1 MVEIIIVGCVGGCLG
16 ALAYNSIQKNQEIE
30 NERKNNITEYIRLDT
45 AILEKQIKIKKMKC
59 DEIKELEQ
67 KFIYEYPNYSLNKR
81 KDLSRKIVEIK
92 YQWFDEDHVNDIK
105 NMSSELN
112 NIRMKLSS
120 IDLMKL
126 NNILFEINNI
136 RRKHKLYHMI

>member
-1 MVEIIIVGCVGGCLG
+1 MAEIIIVGCTGACLT
-16 ALAYNSIQKNQEIE
+16 ALTFKFIENQESKKNIE
-30 NERKNNITEYIRLDT
+30 EYIRLDLE
-45 AILEKQIKIKKMKC
+45 IFEKQKKIKKKKEN
-59 DEIKELEQ
+59 EIKELEQ

-92 YQWFDEDHVNDIK
+92 YQWFDDDHMNDIK

-120 IDLMKL
+120 IDLMKS
-126 NNILFEINNI
+126 NNILFE
-136 RRKHKLYHMI
+136 RKYKLVHMI

>member
-1 MVEIIIVGCVGGCLG
+1 MAEIIIVGCVGGCLG
-16 ALAYNSIQKNQEIE
+16 ALAYNSIQEIE
-30 NERKNNITEYIRLDT
+30 NERKNNISEYKRLYT
-45 AILEKQIKIKKMKC
+45 SILEKEIKIKKMRC

-67 KFIYEYPNYSLNKR
+67 KFIYEYPNYSLISR
-81 KDLSRKIVEIK
+81 KKLSRKIVEIK
-92 YQWFDEDHVNDIK
+92 YQWFDDDHMNDIK

-126 NNILFEINNI
+126 NNILFENNI
-136 RRKHKLYHMI
+136 RRKYTLDHMI

>member
-1 MVEIIIVGCVGGCLG
+1 MAEIIIVGCTGACLT
-16 ALAYNSIQKNQEIE
+16 ALTFKFIEENQERKKNIE
-30 NERKNNITEYIRLDT
+30 EYIRLDLE
-45 AILEKQIKIKKMKC
+45 IFEKQKKIKKKKEN
-59 DEIKELEQ
+59 EIKELEQ

-92 YQWFDEDHVNDIK
+92 YQWFDDDHMNDIK

-120 IDLMKL
+120 IDLMKS
-126 NNILFEINNI
+126 NNILFE
-136 RRKHKLYHMI
+136 RKYKLVHMI